1 MLVVVVADELL
12 VLVVDE
18 VMDVVVDWV
27 VDVVGDLVVDLVLE
41 DVVELALSPI
51 TSGEPLSAAT
61 GMLPQTLPALSVIPV
76 AAVHEPD
83 E

>member
-1 MLVVVVADELL
+1 MVVVDELL

-18 VMDVVVDWV
+18 LMDVVVDELIGV
-27 VDVVGDLVVDLVLE
+27 VDDSVT
-41 DVVELALSPI
+41 DVVPEVVVEPTMSPI

-61 GMLPQTLPALSVIPV
+61 GMFPQTFPVLSTISV